1 MSWCAQYAALIYEVR
16 PSGKELCADTIKC
29 KIQFYGSVIYREG
42 IREALE
48 IIWILTA
55 ELPSGSVKNARRV
68 TLPTGN
74 KRSIVIWDSLINLY
88 RVLLLK
94 TDVSQQG

>member
-1 MSWCAQYAALIYEVR
+1 MR

-48 IIWILTA
+48 FIWILTA
-55 ELPSGSVKNARRV
+55 ELPPGSVKDVRRV
-68 TLPTGN
+68 KLPIGN
-74 KRSIVIWDSLINLY
+74 KRSISVMWESLICRITY
-88 RVLLLK
+88 
-94 TDVSQQG
+94 

>member
-1 MSWCAQYAALIYEVR
+1 MLRCAQYAALIYEVR

-55 ELPSGSVKNARRV
+55 ELPPGNVKDVRRV
-68 TLPTGN
+68 KLPIGKN
-74 KRSIVIWDSLINLY
+74 RSISVMWESWIGRIMY
-88 RVLLLK
+88 
-94 TDVSQQG
+94 

>member
-29 KIQFYGSVIYREG
+29 KIQFYGSVIYHEG

-55 ELPSGSVKNARRV
+55 ELPSGSVKNAWRV

-74 KRSIVIWDSLINLY
+74 KRSISVMWESLIDLY
-88 RVLLLK
+88 RVLK